1 MSDYRV
7 MHISNAYQ
15 IQERV
20 GKDEWATV
28 GEFDDVEAARKMVK
42 ELRKG
47 TLCD

>member
-1 MSDYRV
+1 MSEYRV
-7 MHISNAYQ
+7 MHINKTYQ

-20 GKDEWATV
+20 GKETWETV
-28 GEFDDVEAARKMVK
+28 GEFDDIEAAKKMVR

>member
-1 MSDYRV
+1 MSEYRV

-15 IQERV
+15 IQEKV
-20 GKDEWATV
+20 GPDSWQMI